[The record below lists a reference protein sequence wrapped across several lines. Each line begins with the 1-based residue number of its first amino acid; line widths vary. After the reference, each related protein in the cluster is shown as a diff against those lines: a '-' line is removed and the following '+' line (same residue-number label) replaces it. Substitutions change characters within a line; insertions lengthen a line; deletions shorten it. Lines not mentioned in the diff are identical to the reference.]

1 MILAESLML
10 IFKVHKKKV
19 LVALNQLPIFFIVIR
34 AKFLCL
40 TPSCF
45 VIEILVINYN
55 VVSKHESTCVFI
67 TIF

>member
-1 MILAESLML
+1 MML

-19 LVALNQLPIFFIVIR
+19 LVASNQLPIFFIVIQ

-40 TPSCF
+40 SPSCF
-45 VIEILVINYN
+45 IIEILVINYN
-55 VVSKHESTCVFI
+55 IVSQHKSTCVFI